1 MQRAPESGPPARW
14 TLLAKWGGTL
24 VLAWVAMG
32 LSARGGAYA
41 AVVPAVAVAHAD
53 AQAADPQPD
62 SGLRVVIL
70 GTGTPNADPE
80 RSGPAVAIVA
90 GGQAYLVDAGPGVVR
105 RAAAAARDHRIDALA
120 PERLNRLFV
129 THLHSDHTTGLPDLI
144 LAPWVLDRPGPIR
157 IAGPPGVDAM
167 VEHVLAAWQE
177 DIQVR
182 ILGLEPREANRDAY
196 RAVVQETTGGLV
208 HEDAAVRVEAVPVQH
223 GSWSHALGYR
233 FEGGG
238 RVVVVSGDARP
249 SESLVE
255 ACNGCDVLVHEA
267 YSAEAFRARPPEW
280 QAYHARAH
288 TSTTELAALA
298 RRARPAL
305 LVLYHQLYW
314 GATDDDLVREIRA
327 AGYDGPVASA
337 ADLDIY

>member
-1 MQRAPESGPPARW
+1 MRRATESGLPRRSSLGKRA
-14 TLLAKWGGTL
+14 
-24 VLAWVAMG
+24 
-32 LSARGGAYA
+32 A
-41 AVVPAVAVAHAD
+41 AVVLALGAATVPALGSAEAAGRAAVGVAR
-53 AQAADPQPD
+53 AAVQTAEPVPD
-62 SGLRVVIL
+62 SLLRVVVL

-105 RAAAAARDHRIDALA
+105 RAAAAARDHGIEALA
-120 PERLNRLFV
+120 PDRLNRLFV
-129 THLHSDHTTGLPDLI
+129 THLHSDHTTGLPDLM
-144 LAPWVLDRPGPIR
+144 LAPWVLDRPGPLR
-157 IAGPPGVDAM
+157 IVGPPGVEAM

-177 DIQVR
+177 DIHVR
-182 ILGLEPREANRDAY
+182 ISGLEPRDANRDAY
-196 RAVVQETTGGLV
+196 RAVVRETTGGAV
-208 HEDAAVRVEAVPVQH
+208 HEDAAVTVEAVPVQH
-223 GSWSHALGYR
+223 GSWPHALGYR

-255 ACNGCDVLVHEA
+255 ACNGCDVLLHEA
-267 YSAEAFRARPPEW
+267 YSAEAFRGRPPEW

-288 TSTTELAALA
+288 TSTTELAEFAN
-298 RRARPAL
+298 RARPKL

>member
-1 MQRAPESGPPARW
+1 MS
-14 TLLAKWGGTL
+14 AKRVATIKRVATR
-24 VLAWVAMG
+24 VLAWVAV
-32 LSARGGAYA
+32 AW
-41 AVVPAVAVAHAD
+41 PAPGSAD
-53 AQAADPQPD
+53 AQAAAPPPD

-80 RSGPAVAIVA
+80 RSGPALAIVA

-105 RAAAAARDHRIDALA
+105 RAAQAARDHGIDALA

-144 LAPWVLDRPGPIR
+144 LAPWVLDRPDPIR
-157 IAGPPGVDAM
+157 IAGPPGMEAM

-182 ILGLEPREANRDAY
+182 LRGLEPRDANPDAY
-196 RAVVQETTGGLV
+196 RAIVQETTGGVV
-208 HEDAAVRVEAVPVQH
+208 HEDAAVRIEAVPVQH
-223 GSWSHALGYR
+223 GSWQHALGYR